1 MSSMDPNLLGEL
13 HIAVL
18 LISLLVWIAK
28 ARTIRMST
36 STASILAAK
45 VSFWGI
51 AGSRGFHCLDYWD
64 FYGSAIWKIF
74 DPSIGGLSLWGA
86 FLAGTVALI
95 IYGRGLEIGVL
106 RLADATVLPV
116 AAGYLI
122 GKIGWAVIGA
132 PPAAMATDYPW
143 GVAHEVN
150 MVSEAIDVA
159 VGQLMTVHPVVIYEF
174 LWATVIYAIL
184 LFSIKFTL
192 IPGMRF
198 IQLVSGLALGRFFI
212 GFVRVDPNHVGNLDL
227 SQLISLLM
235 LVAGVLT
242 VFKLWMTNNKSIR
255 SSLDDDRSIDSPRY

>member
-1 MSSMDPNLLGEL
+1 M
-13 HIAVL
+13 
-18 LISLLVWIAK
+18 
-28 ARTIRMST
+28 
-36 STASILAAK
+36 
-45 VSFWGI
+45 
-51 AGSRGFHCLDYWD
+51 
-64 FYGSAIWKIF
+64 
-74 DPSIGGLSLWGA
+74 
-86 FLAGTVALI
+86 
-95 IYGRGLEIGVL
+95 
-106 RLADATVLPV
+106 
-116 AAGYLI
+116 
-122 GKIGWAVIGA
+122 IGA

-150 MVSEAIDVA
+150 MVSEAINVA

-174 LWATVIYAIL
+174 LWATVIYATL

-242 VFKLWMTNNKSIR
+242 VFKLWITNNKSIR